1 VVGHRWT
8 KVGFDFEKLDVYKR
22 AVQFILNVYEAT
34 EKFPHDERYGLTGQ
48 LRRAAVSI
56 ATNIAEGSGRHYKRD
71 HQQFLRMARSSCYE
85 CVPVLEVAR
94 NLGYVNAATHEGL
107 YKDCNELAMMLNRF
121 INALNK

>member
-1 VVGHRWT
+1 M
-8 KVGFDFEKLDVYKR
+8 GFDFEKLDVYKR

-56 ATNIAEGSGRHYKRD
+56 ATNIAEGSGRHHKRD

-85 CVPVLEVAR
+85 CVPLLEIAR
-94 NLGYVNAATHEGL
+94 ELAYLSEPARDAL
-107 YKDCNELAMMLNRF
+107 YKDCNALAMMLDRF

>member
-1 VVGHRWT
+1 MA
-8 KVGFDFEKLDVYKR
+8 FDFEKLDVYKR
-22 AVQFILNVYEAT
+22 AVQFILDVYAVS
-34 EKFPHDERYGLTGQ
+34 EKFPNGERYGLTGQ

>member
-1 VVGHRWT
+1 M
-8 KVGFDFEKLDVYKR
+8 GFDFEKLDVYKR

-34 EKFPHDERYGLTGQ
+34 EKFPHNERYGLTGQ

-56 ATNIAEGSGRHYKRD
+56 ATNIAEGSGRHHKRE

-85 CVPVLEVAR
+85 CMPLLEVAR
-94 NLGYVNAATHEGL
+94 DLGYLNGQTHDAL

-121 INALNK
+121 ISALSR

>member
-1 VVGHRWT
+1 MA
-8 KVGFDFEKLDVYKR
+8 FDFEKLDVYQR
-22 AVQFILNVYEAT
+22 AVKFILNVYNAT
-34 EKFPHDERYGLTGQ
+34 EKFPHNELYGLTAQ

-56 ATNIAEGSGRHYKRD
+56 ATNIAEGSGRHHKKD

-85 CVPVLEVAR
+85 CVPLLEVAR
-94 NLGYVNAATHEGL
+94 NLTYMNEPTHGGL

>member
-1 VVGHRWT
+1 M
-8 KVGFDFEKLDVYKR
+8 GFDFEKLDVYKR
-22 AVQFILNVYEAT
+22 AVQFILNVYKAT

-56 ATNIAEGSGRHYKRD
+56 ATNIAEGSGRHHKRD

-85 CVPVLEVAR
+85 CVPLLEIAR
-94 NLGYVNAATHEGL
+94 ELAYLSEPARDAL
-107 YKDCNELAMMLNRF
+107 YKDCNALAMMLNRF

>member
-1 VVGHRWT
+1 
-8 KVGFDFEKLDVYKR
+8 VGFDFEKLDVYKR
-22 AVQFILNVYEAT
+22 AVQFILNVYKAT

-56 ATNIAEGSGRHYKRD
+56 ATNIAEGSGRHHKRD

-85 CVPVLEVAR
+85 CVPLLEIAR
-94 NLGYVNAATHEGL
+94 ELAYLSEPARDAL
-107 YKDCNELAMMLNRF
+107 YKDCNALAMMLNRF

>member
-1 VVGHRWT
+1 M
-8 KVGFDFEKLDVYKR
+8 GFDFEKLDVYKR

-56 ATNIAEGSGRHYKRD
+56 ATNIAEGSGRHHKRD

-85 CVPVLEVAR
+85 CVPLLEITRELAYLSEPAR
-94 NLGYVNAATHEGL
+94 DAL
-107 YKDCNELAMMLNRF
+107 YKDCNALAMMLNRF